1 VVTKNGAPRTG
12 RVAAISG
19 DQTLLH
25 LLFPQLKGL
34 HLEEV
39 VDLGESVRITAR
51 TGTWPVACHGCGT
64 PSVRVHG
71 DVQDAFATRP

>member
-1 VVTKNGAPRTG
+1 
-12 RVAAISG
+12 VAAISG
-19 DQTLLH
+19 DQTLPH
-25 LLFPQLKGL
+25 LLLLKGL

-64 PSVRVHG
+64 PSVRVRVHG